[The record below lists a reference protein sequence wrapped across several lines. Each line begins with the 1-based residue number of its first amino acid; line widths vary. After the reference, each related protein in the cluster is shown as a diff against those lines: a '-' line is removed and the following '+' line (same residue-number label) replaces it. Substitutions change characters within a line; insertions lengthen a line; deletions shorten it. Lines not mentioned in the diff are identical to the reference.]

1 MLYVICNYIVNI
13 TTIKI
18 TEEKMNIQ
26 TVATKLL
33 LKLPQPILNKLVRS
47 VPKNNKNVKNPEKQW
62 HLKGNWAPVAK
73 P

>member
-47 VPKNNKNVKNPEKQW
+47 VPKNNKNT
-62 HLKGNWAPVAK
+62 L
-73 P
+73 